1 MKFLTAL
8 LIIFAFLPVA
18 RAVVNVEGTRVIIHQ
33 GELSASLT
41 LSNSE
46 KQPTMVQIW
55 SDNGD
60 PLTPP
65 EKTTAPLIAVPPVFS
80 MKPGEVRVVQIMLT
94 STGILSKDKE
104 SLFWLNIYQI
114 PPNTA
119 GVSGVM
125 QVVLPLRLRMKVFIR
140 PEGVDDPVE
149 QDGNKLLFSLQST
162 QNGQNIVVKNP
173 TPWHMTLT
181 NMSFMGTGIGG
192 VIVEPVSSVSI
203 PVELGKGAQPLKYE
217 LINDHGTRWAYTTIR
232 P

>member
-1 MKFLTAL
+1 MKFVPAL
-8 LIIFAFLPVA
+8 LIIFALLPVA

-55 SDNGD
+55 SDDGD

-65 EKTTAPLIAVPPVFS
+65 EKTSTPLIAVPPVFS
-80 MKPGEVRVVQIMLT
+80 MKPGEVRVVQLMLT
-94 STGILSKDKE
+94 STEALSKNSE

-119 GVSGVM
+119 AVSGAR

-149 QDGNKLLFSLQST
+149 QDGNKLRFSLQSA
-162 QNGQNIVVKNP
+162 QNGQRMVVTNP

-181 NMSFMGTGIGG
+181 NMSFMGSRLGG
-192 VIVEPVSSVSI
+192 VMVAPVSSVSI
-203 PVELGKGAQPLKYE
+203 PVEPGKGTRPLEYE
-217 LINDHGTRWAYTTIR
+217 LINDLGTRWVYKVR
-232 P
+232 E

>member
-1 MKFLTAL
+1 MRCLPGL

-18 RAVVNVEGTRVIIHQ
+18 QAVVNVEGTRVIIHQ
-33 GELSASLT
+33 GERSVSLT

-65 EKTTAPLIAVPPVFS
+65 EKTTTPLIAVPPVFS
-80 MKPGEVRVVQIMLT
+80 MKPGEVRVVQLFLT
-94 STGILSKDKE
+94 STGALSKDKE

-119 GVSGVM
+119 RVSGTR

-149 QDGNKLLFSLQST
+149 QDGNKLRFSLQTT
-162 QNGQNIVVKNP
+162 QNGQQMVVTNP
-173 TPWHMTLT
+173 TSWHMTLT
-181 NMSFMGTGIGG
+181 NMSFVGSRIGG
-192 VIVEPVSSVSI
+192 VMVEPASSVSI
-203 PVELGKGAQPLKYE
+203 PVAPGKGARPWSYE
-217 LINDHGTRWAYTTIR
+217 LINDLGTRWTYSVK
-232 P
+232 

>member
-1 MKFLTAL
+1 MRCLPGL

-18 RAVVNVEGTRVIIHQ
+18 QAVVNVEGTRVIIHQ
-33 GELSASLT
+33 GERSVSLT

-65 EKTTAPLIAVPPVFS
+65 EKTSTPLIAVPPVFS
-80 MKPGEVRVVQIMLT
+80 MKPGEVRVVRLLLT
-94 STGILSKDKE
+94 SSGALAKDRE

-119 GVSGVM
+119 AASGSR

-140 PEGVDDPVE
+140 PDGIDDPVE
-149 QDGNKLLFSLQST
+149 QDGDKLHFSLHST
-162 QNGQNIVVKNP
+162 QRGGQMSITNP

-181 NMSFMGTGIGG
+181 NMSFSGTRLAA
-192 VIVEPVSSVSI
+192 VMVAPVSSVSI
-203 PVELGKGAQPLKYE
+203 PVSSGEVREPITYE
-217 LINDHGTRWAYTTIR
+217 LINDLGTRWRYSVKY
-232 P
+232 

>member
-1 MKFLTAL
+1 MKFLPTL
-8 LIIFAFLPVA
+8 LIIFSFLPVA

-65 EKTTAPLIAVPPVFS
+65 DKTTTPLIAVPPVFS
-80 MKPGEVRVVQIMLT
+80 MKPGEVRVVQLMLT
-94 STGILSKDKE
+94 STGTLSKEKE

-119 GVSGVM
+119 AVSGVR

-149 QDGNKLLFSLQST
+149 QDGSKLRFNLQPT
-162 QNGQNIVVKNP
+162 QNGERMLVTNP
-173 TPWHMTLT
+173 TRWHMNLT
-181 NMSFMGTGIGG
+181 NMSFMKSGLGG
-192 VIVEPVSSVSI
+192 VMVAPESSVSI
-203 PVELGKGAQPLKYE
+203 PVESGKGTRPLKYE
-217 LINDHGTRWAYTTIR
+217 LINDLGTRWVYSVR
-232 P
+232 